1 MSTGEKN
8 VADGV
13 QPNPEIFTVKENVPL
28 AQPPVTA
35 EEILTLPTD
44 ELLSRLGTS
53 TQGLSSQEAEQNLN
67 VYGTNEL
74 ARKRKRS
81 GIISFLLHFKSPL
94 IIILLFA
101 AGFAGATGD
110 VADFTIIVVIVLIS
124 VVIDHYQ
131 ESKAENA
138 AELLKE
144 KVSTT
149 ATVLRDKIKKEL
161 KLSQIVPG
169 DIVYLSAGDIIPA
182 DSRVIS
188 GKDLFINQSSLT
200 GESFPVEKT
209 ANRLESINLSSSS
222 ITEWNNYLFMGTSVV
237 SGSATAVVARTGGS
251 TEYGKIAKKL
261 VAKPPET
268 EFERGVK
275 GFSYLIMQVTF
286 VLVIFVFIVLALF
299 HRGLVQSLLFS
310 AALAVGLTPELL
322 PMIITMNLSKGAVNM
337 SKKDVVVKHLPSIE
351 NFGSMNVLCTDKT
364 GTLTENRIS
373 LVLHI
378 DSEGNDDDKVLLYS
392 YLNSYY
398 ETGLKSPLDGAILAH
413 QEINVES
420 FQKIDEVP
428 FDFVRRRVS
437 IVVEKGRERFFI
449 AKGAP
454 EDILK
459 ISNYCEI
466 GGIIQDINE
475 ELRRKIEQK
484 YVDLSSEGLRALG
497 VAYKKLREDKAV
509 YSINDENDMV
519 FLGFVAFLDPPK
531 ETAKESLGLLAKEG
545 IELKILTGD
554 NELVTRKV
562 CNQLG
567 FEIKGVVL
575 GNDMLQMNDDA
586 LARVVEEVNV
596 FARVTPVQK
605 DRIINLLKSNGHV
618 VGFMGDGINDAPSLR
633 TSDVGVSVNNAV
645 DVAKESAD
653 IILLEN
659 DLTVL
664 AEGVIEGRKTFGNT
678 MKYVMMGISSNF
690 GNMFSVAGAAL
701 FLPFLPMLSIQILL
715 NNLLYTLSQTT
726 IATDNVDEEY
736 IERPKRWDISFIRNF
751 MIVEGPISSI
761 FDYATFFIMFFV
773 FGIPVT
779 AAASGIPLAT
789 VFQQHEFQT
798 AWFIESLISQ
808 TLVVFVIRTRISP
821 FWKSRPGKYLVLS
834 SLSVVAAALIIPYT
848 PIGGVFHLVPPPPL
862 FYVALV
868 LMIVTYLLLADVVK
882 KWFYK
887 RHAYRIEQALVP
899 KRKTFYLSKS
909 ARLVQDVAA
918 VVCLREENEISFDS
932 LIEDLSRSL
941 NYPIDSDRVYQSLQY
956 LRRGGL
962 IDVDWHTRIIK
973 RAGPIKEYI
982 TKQVATSPTWSLV
995 YDDWLRINRAIQ
1007 DKYGKANP
1015 DFQDLFSP
1023 RQH

>member
-1 MSTGEKN
+1 
-8 VADGV
+8 VADGDRS
-13 QPNPEIFTVKENVPL
+13 NSEIFTVKENVPL
-28 AQPPVTA
+28 AQPPVTT
-35 EEILTLPTD
+35 EEVLTLSTD

-53 TQGLSSQEAEQNLN
+53 VQGLSSQQAEQNLN

-74 ARKRKRS
+74 ARKKKRS
-81 GIISFLLHFKSPL
+81 SIVSFLLHFKSPL

-101 AGFAGATGD
+101 AAFAGATGD

-169 DIVYLSAGDIIPA
+169 DIVYVSAGDIIPA
-182 DSRVIS
+182 DSRIIIA
-188 GKDLFINQSSLT
+188 KDLFINQSSLT

-209 ANRLESINLSSSS
+209 ANKLESIKSSTS

-237 SGSATAVVARTGGS
+237 SGSSTAVVVRTGGS

-286 VLVIFVFIVLALF
+286 VLVLFVFIVLALF

-337 SKKDVVVKHLPSIE
+337 SKKGVVVKHLPSIE

-378 DSEGNDDDKVLLYS
+378 DSENNDDDKVFLYS

-398 ETGLKSPLDGAILAH
+398 ETGLKSPLDDAILSH
-413 QEINVES
+413 KEINVEG

-437 IVVEKGRERFFI
+437 VVVEQKRERFFI

-466 GGIIQDINE
+466 GGIIQDISE
-475 ELRRKIEQK
+475 ELRKKIEQK
-484 YVDLSSEGLRALG
+484 YVDLSAEGLRALG

-509 YSINDENDMV
+509 YSVNDENDMV

-531 ETAKESLGLLAKEG
+531 ETAKESLRLLAKEG

-554 NELVTRKV
+554 NELVTRNV

-575 GNDMLQMNDDA
+575 GNDMIQMSDDA
-586 LARVVEEVNV
+586 LARVVEEANV

-618 VGFMGDGINDAPSLR
+618 VGFIGDGINDAPSLK

-715 NNLLYTLSQTT
+715 NNLLYTFSQTT

-751 MIVEGPISSI
+751 MVLEGPLSSI
-761 FDYATFFIMFFV
+761 FDYATFFTMYFV

-779 AAASGIPLAT
+779 AAASGVPLAT
-789 VFQQHEFQT
+789 IYQQHMFQT
-798 AWFIESLISQ
+798 AWFVESLITQ
-808 TLVVFVIRTRISP
+808 TLVVFVIRTRVSP
-821 FWKSRPGKYLVLS
+821 FWKSKPGKYLVLS

-848 PIGGVFHLVPPPPL
+848 PLGELFHFVPPPPL
-862 FYVALV
+862 FYAF
-868 LMIVTYLLLADVVK
+868 LLLFVVVYLFLAEVVK

-962 IDVDWHTRIIK
+962 IDVDWHRRTIK
-973 RAGPIKEYI
+973 RTVPIKEYI
-982 TKQVATSPTWSLV
+982 TKRIATSATWPLV

>member
-1 MSTGEKN
+1 
-8 VADGV
+8 VANEARS
-13 QPNPEIFTVKENVPL
+13 NPEIFTVKENVPL
-28 AQPPVTA
+28 AQPPVTS
-35 EEILTLPTD
+35 EEVLTLPTD

-81 GIISFLLHFKSPL
+81 GIVSFLLHFKSPL

-110 VADFTIIVVIVLIS
+110 VADFTIIVVIVSIS

-149 ATVLRDKIKKEL
+149 ATVLRDKIKTEL

-182 DSRVIS
+182 DSRIIS

-209 ANRLESINLSSSS
+209 ANKLESINIATSS

-237 SGSATAVVARTGGS
+237 SGSATAVVVRTGGS

-337 SKKDVVVKHLPSIE
+337 SKKGVVVKHLPSIE

-373 LVLHI
+373 LVSHI
-378 DSEGNDDDKVLLYS
+378 DSEGNDDEKVLLYS

-398 ETGLKSPLDGAILAH
+398 ETGLKSPLDDAILSH
-413 QEINVES
+413 QEINVQN

-437 IVVEKGRERFFI
+437 VVVEKKRERFFI

-466 GGIIQDINE
+466 GGIIQDITE
-475 ELRRKIEQK
+475 ELRKKIEQK
-484 YVDLSSEGLRALG
+484 FFDLSAEGLRALG
-497 VAYKKLREDKAV
+497 VAYKKLREDKAA
-509 YSINDENDMV
+509 YSVNDENDMV

-531 ETAKESLGLLAKEG
+531 ETSKESLRLLAKEG

-562 CNQLG
+562 CEQLG
-567 FEIKGVVL
+567 FEIKGVLL
-575 GNDMLQMNDDA
+575 GNDMFQMNEDA
-586 LARVVEEVNV
+586 LARVVEEANV
-596 FARVTPVQK
+596 FARVTPAQK
-605 DRIINLLKSNGHV
+605 DRIINSLKNNGHV
-618 VGFMGDGINDAPSLR
+618 VGFMGDGINDAPSLK

-701 FLPFLPMLSIQILL
+701 FLPFLPMLAIQILL

-751 MIVEGPISSI
+751 MIVEGPLSSI
-761 FDYATFFIMFFV
+761 FDYATFFTMYLV
-773 FGIPVT
+773 FGIPIT
-779 AAASGIPLAT
+779 ATALGIPLAT
-789 VFQQHEFQT
+789 PFQQHMFQT
-798 AWFIESLISQ
+798 AWFVESLITQ

-821 FWKSRPGKYLVLS
+821 FWKSKPGKYLVLS

-848 PIGGVFHLVPPPPL
+848 PMGKLFDFVPPPPL
-862 FYVALV
+862 FYLILLLFV
-868 LMIVTYLLLADVVK
+868 ITYLFLAEVVK

-932 LIEDLSRSL
+932 LIEDLSIL

-962 IDVDWHTRIIK
+962 IDVDWHSRKIK
-973 RAGPIKEYI
+973 RTGPIKEYI
-982 TKQVATSPTWSLV
+982 TKRVATSPTWPLA

-1015 DFQDLFSP
+1015 DFQNLLSP
-1023 RQH
+1023 RQY

>member
-1 MSTGEKN
+1 

-13 QPNPEIFTVKENVPL
+13 QSNPEIFTIKENVPL

-35 EEILTLPTD
+35 EEVLTLPTD

-53 TQGLSSQEAEQNLN
+53 SHGLSSQEAEQNLN

-81 GIISFLLHFKSPL
+81 GIVSFLLHFKSPL

-101 AGFAGATGD
+101 AGLAGFSGD
-110 VADFTIIVVIVLIS
+110 VPDFTIIVVIVLIS

-149 ATVLRDKIKKEL
+149 ATVLRDNIKKEL

-169 DIVYLSAGDIIPA
+169 DIIYLSAGDIIPA
-182 DSRVIS
+182 DARIIS
-188 GKDLFINQSSLT
+188 AKDLFINQSSLT

-209 ANRLESINLSSSS
+209 VNRLESINLSSSS

-237 SGSATAVVARTGGS
+237 SGSSTAVVVRTGGF
-251 TEYGKIAKKL
+251 TEYGKIAKRL

-299 HRGLVQSLLFS
+299 HRGLIESLLFA

-337 SKKDVVVKHLPSIE
+337 SKKGVVVKHLPSIE

-373 LVLHI
+373 LVLHV

-398 ETGLKSPLDGAILAH
+398 ETGLKSPLDDAILSH
-413 QEINVES
+413 KEINVAG

-437 IVVEKGRERFFI
+437 VVVEQERERFFI

-454 EDILK
+454 EEILK
-459 ISNYCEI
+459 VSNYCEI
-466 GGIIQDINE
+466 GGIIQDISE
-475 ELRRKIEQK
+475 ELRKKIEQK
-484 YVDLSSEGLRALG
+484 YFDLSAEGLRALG

-509 YSINDENDMV
+509 YSVNDENGMV

-531 ETAKESLGLLAKEG
+531 QTAKESLQLLAKEG

-562 CNQLG
+562 CEQLG
-567 FEIKGVVL
+567 FEIKGVVI
-575 GNDMLQMNDDA
+575 GSDMIQMHDDA
-586 LARVVEEVNV
+586 LARVVEEANV

-618 VGFMGDGINDAPSLR
+618 VGFMGDGINDAPSLK

-761 FDYATFFIMFFV
+761 FDYATFFTMAFI
-773 FGIPVT
+773 FGIPIF
-779 AAASGIPLAT
+779 ASATGIPIAT
-789 VFQQHEFQT
+789 AFQQSQFQT
-798 AWFIESLISQ
+798 AWFVESLCTQ
-808 TLVVFVIRTRISP
+808 TLVVFVIRTRQSP
-821 FWKSRPGKYLVLS
+821 FWKSRAGKYVVLS

-848 PIGGVFHLVPPPPL
+848 AVGRLFRFVPLPPL
-862 FYVALV
+862 FYVALL
-868 LMIVTYLLLADVVK
+868 LMVVTYLFLAEIVK

-887 RHAYRIEQALVP
+887 RHAFRIEQALVP
-899 KRKTFYLSKS
+899 KRKAFYLSKS

-932 LIEDLSRSL
+932 LLEDLSRSL

-962 IDVDWHTRIIK
+962 IDVDWHGRIIK
-973 RAGPIKEYI
+973 RTGPIKEYI
-982 TKQVATSPTWSLV
+982 TKQVATSSTWSLV

-1015 DFQDLFSP
+1015 DFQDLLSP

>member
-1 MSTGEKN
+1 M
-8 VADGV
+8 ADGV
-13 QPNPEIFTVKENVPL
+13 QSNPEIFTVKENVPL

-35 EEILTLPTD
+35 EEVLTLPTD

-67 VYGTNEL
+67 IYGTNEL

-81 GIISFLLHFKSPL
+81 GIVSFLLHFKSPL

-182 DSRVIS
+182 DARIIS

-237 SGSATAVVARTGGS
+237 SGSATAVVVRTGGS

-337 SKKDVVVKHLPSIE
+337 SKKGVVVKHLPSIE

-373 LVLHI
+373 LVLHV

-398 ETGLKSPLDGAILAH
+398 ETGLKSPLDDAILSH
-413 QEINVES
+413 KEINVES

-437 IVVEKGRERFFI
+437 VVVEQERERFFI

-466 GGIIQDINE
+466 GGIIQDISE
-475 ELRRKIEQK
+475 ELRKKIEQK
-484 YVDLSSEGLRALG
+484 YVDLSAEGLRALG

-509 YSINDENDMV
+509 YSVNDENDMV

-531 ETAKESLGLLAKEG
+531 ETAKESLRLLAKEG

-562 CNQLG
+562 CEQLG

-575 GNDMLQMNDDA
+575 GSDMIQMNDDA
-586 LARVVEEVNV
+586 LARVVEEANV

-701 FLPFLPMLSIQILL
+701 FLPFLPMLSIMILL

-751 MIVEGPISSI
+751 MIVEGPLSSI

-789 VFQQHEFQT
+789 LFQQHMFQT
-798 AWFIESLISQ
+798 AWFVESLITQ
-808 TLVVFVIRTRISP
+808 TLVVFVIRTRLSP
-821 FWKSRPGKYLVLS
+821 FWKSKPGKYLVLS

-848 PIGGVFHLVPPPPL
+848 PLGKLFHFVPPPPL
-862 FYVALV
+862 FYVFLL
-868 LMIVTYLLLADVVK
+868 LMIVIYLFLAEVVK

-887 RHAYRIEQALVP
+887 RHAFRIEQALVP

-918 VVCLREENEISFDS
+918 VICLREENEISFDS

-962 IDVDWHTRIIK
+962 IDVDWHRRIIK
-973 RAGPIKEYI
+973 RTVPIKEYI
-982 TKQVATSPTWSLV
+982 TKRIATSPTWPLV